1 MNVEVSNVSTPNA
14 QAQLLSDD
22 EIVANLFRLART
34 GCYLKVEPLMEE
46 AQQMYPT
53 EPVERIKACMKRLAE
68 ILWDNDHGGYASEYK
83 RQRTTKRGSQFA
95 TDTN

>member
-22 EIVANLFRLART
+22 EIVADLSRLART
-34 GCYLKVEPLMEE
+34 GCYLKFEP
-46 AQQMYPT
+46 
-53 EPVERIKACMKRLAE
+53 
-68 ILWDNDHGGYASEYK
+68 NDHGGYASEYK